1 MSEQTN
7 QPTNDITT
15 VRAALFDTLRALGN
29 KDDPMDIERA
39 KAINEVAQ
47 TIINSAK
54 VEVDA
59 LRVIGG
65 TGSGFIPALPPPK
78 SEPKPAL
85 QNLRDK
91 GILPSEKSGVIGIVT
106 HPAPGHT
113 IHKMRG

>member
-7 QPTNDITT
+7 LPTNDITT
-15 VRAALFDTLRALGN
+15 VRTALFDTLRGLGN
-29 KDDPMDIERA
+29 KNEPMDIERA

-65 TGSGFIPALPPPK
+65 TGSGFIPALPPSKP
-78 SEPKPAL
+78 EQKPAL
-85 QNLRDK
+85 QNLREK
-91 GILPSEKSGVIGIVT
+91 GIVPQEPSRPGIT

-113 IHKMRG
+113 VHRMRG

>member
-1 MSEQTN
+1 MSETTQTI
-7 QPTNDITT
+7 NDITT
-15 VRAALFDTLRALGN
+15 VRTALFDTLRALGDKN
-29 KDDPMDIERA
+29 SPMDIERA

-65 TGSGFIPALPPPK
+65 TGSGFIPALPAPK

-91 GILPSEKSGVIGIVT
+91 GILPDEGEHQTKTGVVT
-106 HPAPGHT
+106 HPAQGVRVHRL
-113 IHKMRG
+113 K